1 MKVRYFKLDI
11 LKDTQSTKGLK
22 KFLLMVVLLIGIL
35 QKIYRRR
42 VKKNMIYLTNTTC
55 FYIFSEIWLKIIN
68 VMYLLI
74 PYLFWLLLILW
85 LSWRQPHVT
94 FIALNED
101 WLAKVNIKLLDSENS
116 VKV

>member
-22 KFLLMVVLLIGIL
+22 KILLMVVLLIGIL

-55 FYIFSEIWLKIIN
+55 FYIFSEI
-68 VMYLLI
+68 
-74 PYLFWLLLILW
+74 
-85 LSWRQPHVT
+85 
-94 FIALNED
+94 
-101 WLAKVNIKLLDSENS
+101 
-116 VKV
+116 